1 MDDGLGKNRHL
12 GPPIQKSRS
21 RICTSFC
28 GPHASFPCTLH
39 ERIHNIARRS
49 WIVRTRYLLHPEL
62 MALTGPFVGVV
73 FDIIIGMISYG
84 VGRFLELG
92 ARGLG
97 TVAR

>member
-1 MDDGLGKNRHL
+1 
-12 GPPIQKSRS
+12 
-21 RICTSFC
+21 
-28 GPHASFPCTLH
+28 
-39 ERIHNIARRS
+39 
-49 WIVRTRYLLHPEL
+49 

-73 FDIIIGMISYG
+73 FDIIIGMISYA